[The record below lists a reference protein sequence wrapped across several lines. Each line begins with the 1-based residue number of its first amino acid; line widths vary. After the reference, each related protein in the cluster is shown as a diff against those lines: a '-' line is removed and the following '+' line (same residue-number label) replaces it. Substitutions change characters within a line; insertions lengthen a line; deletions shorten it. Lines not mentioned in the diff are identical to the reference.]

1 MRPLLFRHLPALV
14 HRVSTYPGLRFDADI
29 PYADRPGCRLDLL
42 RPPGAAGPL
51 PVVVHIHGGA
61 FRALSKET
69 HGHAAARYARAGFA
83 VVNVEYRL
91 APGAPYPAAVRDV
104 HDALRFVAERASDL
118 DLDLDR
124 IVLAGESAGANLA
137 LGLALS
143 CGLPRPEPW
152 AQRVRALGLAPRAL
166 HLAYGFL
173 QVTDPARYGRD
184 IATPPLVRW
193 RLPQIVA
200 DYLPERRE
208 PAEPSYA
215 DPLRILEALPDRS
228 QLGDAAPAVL
238 ALCGGRDPIA
248 DDTRRLI
255 AASRRL
261 GLPTA
266 EAWFPSSG
274 HGFHLLFGRDARA
287 AWRAALSHAAATAR

>member
-1 MRPLLFRHLPALV
+1 MSPLLFRHLPDLV
-14 HRVSTYPGLRFDADI
+14 HRVSTYPGLHVEADLS
-29 PYADRPGCRLDLL
+29 YADRPGCRLDIL
-42 RPPGAAGPL
+42 RPPSSAGPL

-91 APGAPYPAAVRDV
+91 APAAPYPAAVRDV
-104 HDALRFVAERASDL
+104 HDALLFVADRAADFG
-118 DLDLDR
+118 LDLDR
-124 IVLAGESAGANLA
+124 LVLAGESAGANLA

-143 CGLPRPEPW
+143 CGLERPEPW
-152 AQRVRALGLAPRAL
+152 AREVRALGLAPRAL

-173 QVTDPARYGRD
+173 QVSDPARYGRE
-184 IATPPLVRW
+184 IPTPPLVRW

-200 DYLPERRE
+200 DYLPDGA
-208 PAEPSYA
+208 PPGGPTYA
-215 DPLRILEALPDRS
+215 DPIRLVEALPD
-228 QLGDAAPAVL
+228 QGGLGGAAPSVL

-261 GLPTA
+261 GLPTT
-266 EAWFPSSG
+266 EAWYPSAG
-274 HGFHLLFGRDARA
+274 HGFHLLFGRDARD
-287 AWRAALSHAAATAR
+287 AWRATLSHAADAVR